1 MKLII
6 KIMLI
11 AGLAYLS
18 GLYLPWWGVVVV
30 AALVSLIIPTSGFAA
45 FVSGFIGVGLLWMV
59 LSWKIDIES
68 QGILT
73 NKMAALFGLSDPIYL
88 VIASGLIGALAGG
101 LGSVTGNSFRQMFM
115 RKKKASFYS

>member
-11 AGLAYLS
+11 AALAYLS
-18 GLYLPWWGVVVV
+18 GMYLPWWGVVVV
-30 AALVSLIIPTSGFAA
+30 PACVSLIIPTSGFGA

-68 QGILT
+68 HGILT
-73 NKMAALFGLSDPIYL
+73 NKMASLFNVDDPIYL
-88 VIASGLIGALAGG
+88 VIASGVIGALAGG
-101 LGSVTGNSFRQMFM
+101 LGSATGNSFRQIFM

>member
-6 KIMLI
+6 KIMLT
-11 AGLAYLS
+11 AGVAYLS
-18 GLYLPWWGVVVV
+18 GVYLPWWGVVVV
-30 AALVSLIIPTSGFAA
+30 AALVSLVIPTNGFAA

-73 NKMAALFGLSDPIYL
+73 NKMSALFGLGDPIYL

-101 LGSVTGNSFRQMFM
+101 LGSVTGNSFRQIFM